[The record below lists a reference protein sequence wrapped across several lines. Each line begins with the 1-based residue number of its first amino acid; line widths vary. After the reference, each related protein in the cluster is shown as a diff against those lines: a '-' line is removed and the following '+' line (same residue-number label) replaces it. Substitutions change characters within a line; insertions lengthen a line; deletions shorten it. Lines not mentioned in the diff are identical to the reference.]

1 MSNCKMSIDRKT
13 FLAVVL
19 GLAGLYVSA
28 WLYGAVQSPQHDMAM
43 RVVVYGGYIALLA
56 GIGWV
61 LYTVMRD
68 VKVDTCVQLWASIS
82 AAVMAG
88 LWMLAGSGGVV
99 YTLVSAVALLF
110 VMRTVFV
117 ATLQCKKGALWLKL
131 AGIAMVIVAL
141 AFIVSIEK
149 LRTDEHCLQTGQ
161 STAR

>member
-1 MSNCKMSIDRKT
+1 MSIDRKT
-13 FLAVVL
+13 FLAVAL

-28 WLYGAVQSPQHDMAM
+28 WLYGAVQSPQHDMVM

-56 GIGWV
+56 GLGWV
-61 LYTVMRD
+61 LYAVMRD
-68 VKVDTCVQLWASIS
+68 VKVDAYVQLWASIS

-88 LWMLAGSGGVV
+88 LWVLAGFGGVV

-117 ATLQCKKGALWLKL
+117 ATLQCKKGVLWLKL

-141 AFIVSIEK
+141 TFIVSIEK
-149 LRTDEHCLQTGQ
+149 LRTDERCLRVGQ